1 MKKTIS
7 LVVFNESSIIDWS
20 LGSKYSLEY
29 TTKSLNNNRQEILKE
44 NPDYILFWDAKNKL
58 PSKEVLEKVYKT
70 KGNLWHVGTKIG
82 LNNYPNLLEDIQPT
96 SMLHVDVNEEIN
108 QCSWKNSFKGSL
120 LEKRVFEEIELTN
133 YSNCLDI
140 TGLDF
145 GYKAMKSGVITRYS
159 SLLSESIVS
168 VSIKLSKLDE
178 LLFIRNNFDTK
189 AFFWCYI
196 TNFFRISPFSFLE
209 ASKRKRKAQL
219 NVFNHTVSNN
229 ILENKDTSVAIVIA
243 TLDRYSF
250 LKDELKEIRLLKLQP
265 KEIIIIDQT
274 VKERRDKTFL
284 KSFED
289 LPIKYIEADIIG
301 QCTARNK
308 GIEVAK
314 SKFIWFLDDDMKEIP
329 SDYLSRHLETLYGL
343 NVDVSCGIPDEM
355 GTDFMDRSI
364 PKIEIS
370 DGLPVGDT
378 LIKKS
383 LLDKVKGFDI
393 KMDQLQSEDQEMGLR
408 LLKKGALIVKN
419 NQLRI
424 VHLRAPRGGLRNHNV
439 RKITFASSRKSIWV
453 RRFLHYSEIYL
464 NLKHFSKKQ
473 IQKSLLLNIRGTFI
487 VRGSIL
493 KKLIKFLFAILVLP
507 QTLYIISRNF
517 KIAKKLLAK

>member
-1 MKKTIS
+1 MNKTIT
-7 LVVFNESSIIDWS
+7 LVVFNESSNIDWS
-20 LGSKYSLEY
+20 LGGKYSLEY
-29 TTKSLNNNRQEILKE
+29 TTKSLNNKREELLKE
-44 NPDYILFWDAKNKL
+44 NSDYILFWDAKNKL
-58 PSKEVLEKVYKT
+58 PSKEVLEKVYNS
-70 KGNLWHVGTKIG
+70 KGNLWHIGTKIG
-82 LNNYPNLLEDIQPT
+82 LNNSFDLLEDIQPT
-96 SMLHVDVNEEIN
+96 SMLHVSIN
-108 QCSWKNSFKGSL
+108 DKINHSSWKKTFKGCL
-120 LEKRVFEEIELTN
+120 LEKRVFEEIDLAN

-140 TGLDF
+140 IGLDF
-145 GYKAMKSGVITRYS
+145 GYRAMKSGVFTRYS
-159 SLLSESIVS
+159 SLLSEEIAS
-168 VSIKLSKLDE
+168 VSIKLSKIDE
-178 LLFIRNNFDTK
+178 LLFIRNNFDAK
-189 AFFWCYI
+189 AFIWCYI
-196 TNFFRISPFSFLE
+196 TNFFSISPFSFLK
-209 ASKRKRKAQL
+209 ASRRKRKIQF
-219 NVFNHTVSNN
+219 NVFSHRVSNN

-250 LKDELKEIRLLKLQP
+250 LKDELKEIGLLKHLP

-284 KSFED
+284 KAFSD
-289 LPIKYIEADIIG
+289 LPIKYIEADKIG

-314 SKFIWFLDDDMKEIP
+314 SKFIWFLDDDMKDIP

-343 NVDVSCGIPDEM
+343 NVDVSCGIPDEL
-355 GTDFMDRSI
+355 GTDFIDRSL

-383 LLDKVKGFDI
+383 LLDKVEGFDI

-408 LLKKGALIVKN
+408 LLKKGALIIKN

-439 RKITFASSRKSIWV
+439 RKVTFASSRKSIWV

-464 NLKHFSKKQ
+464 CLKHFSKKQ
-473 IQKSLLLNIRGTFI
+473 IHKSLLLNIRGTFI
-487 VRGSIL
+487 IRGSIL
-493 KKLIKFLFAILVLP
+493 KKLMKFLFAILVLP
-507 QTLYIISRNF
+507 QTLYITSKNL